1 MRQSHH
7 MSGDVRATM
16 TSLDDK
22 LSALLASGTLAEAIL
37 SEIMSEVMKA
47 FPRQGEPVRDLIV
60 EFLLE
65 KAMTSQHRGSEP
77 TGHGNVINFLQERGK
92 RKNR

>member
-1 MRQSHH
+1 
-7 MSGDVRATM
+7 M

-22 LSALLASGTLAEAIL
+22 LSALLASGNSAEAIL
-37 SEIMSEVMKA
+37 SEVMSEVTKA

-65 KAMTSQHRGSEP
+65 KAMTNQPRASEP
-77 TGHGNVINFLQERGK
+77 VGHRNVINFLEERSK
-92 RKNR
+92 RKGR

>member
-1 MRQSHH
+1 
-7 MSGDVRATM
+7 M

-22 LSALLASGTLAEAIL
+22 LSALLASHKSAEAIL
-37 SEIMSEVMKA
+37 SEMTSEVKRV
-47 FPRQGEPVRDLIV
+47 FPRQLEPARDLIV

-65 KAMTSQHRGSEP
+65 KAITNRQHGSEP
-77 TGHGNVINFLQERGK
+77 INHGKVINFLEERGK

>member
-1 MRQSHH
+1 MGHSHDV
-7 MSGDVRATM
+7 SGSVRAAM

-22 LSALLASGTLAEAIL
+22 LSALLASQKSAEAIL
-37 SEIMSEVMKA
+37 SEMISEVKRV
-47 FPRQGEPVRDLIV
+47 FPRQPEPARDLIV

-65 KAMTSQHRGSEP
+65 KATTNRQRGSEP
-77 TGHGNVINFLQERGK
+77 IGHGNVINFLEERGK

>member
-1 MRQSHH
+1 
-7 MSGDVRATM
+7 M

-22 LSALLASGTLAEAIL
+22 LSALLASQKSAEAIL
-37 SEIMSEVMKA
+37 SEMISEVKRV
-47 FPRQGEPVRDLIV
+47 FPRQPEPARDLIV

-65 KAMTSQHRGSEP
+65 KAMTNRQRGSEP
-77 TGHGNVINFLQERGK
+77 IAHGNVINFLEERGK